1 MNVAVTVVAAAKD
14 TVHVAAVPEHAPDH
28 CPNAKPVLG
37 VAVSVTLVPLLK
49 VAAQVGPQLIP
60 AGVLVTVPV
69 PEPFSATVNCAEV
82 GGGGGG
88 GGGVKLCLRP

>member
-1 MNVAVTVVAAAKD
+1 
-14 TVHVAAVPEHAPDH
+14 
-28 CPNAKPVLG
+28 
-37 VAVSVTLVPLLK
+37 LVPLLK

-88 GGGVKLCLRP
+88 GGGGGVKLCLRP